1 MIFILSWHTVADI
14 AGGSIG
20 GLLIIIIIIAIVV
33 LVIFLCWRKRKQNC
47 EDITLQPIIP
57 HEVTSSATYAFQLI
71 IISCFYNYIALK
83 FWIT

>member
-14 AGGSIG
+14 VGGSVGSVG
-20 GLLIIIIIIAIVV
+20 GLLIIIIIAIVV
-33 LVIFLCWRKRKQNC
+33 SVIFLCWRKRKQNS

-71 IISCFYNYIALK
+71 MISYFI
-83 FWIT
+83 